1 MPELNRALWQRLSP
15 LFDRA
20 LDLEMTARRDLLADV
35 RLEDPGLAAALEG
48 LLAEH
53 QRVLASDFLETPPLD
68 GQAPSLA
75 GRVVGSYT
83 LVSPLGMG
91 GMGTVWLA
99 RRSDGRFEGSAAVKF
114 VNLAGLD
121 QAGHERFRREGTLL
135 ARLSHPH
142 IARLLDAG
150 ITESGQ
156 PFLVLE
162 YVEGTRIDRYAS
174 ERRLDVAARLELF
187 LQVADAV
194 AHAHANL
201 VVHRDLK
208 PSNVL
213 VDVDGQVKL
222 LDFGIATLVASE
234 STAGPTVTLGGALT
248 PHYAA
253 PEQVTGGPVTTA
265 TDVYALGVLLYQL
278 LVGRHPT
285 APPGEAAHAVVL
297 AALSTQDP
305 PRPSEAARRLTTGDP
320 AAATILQ
327 ERQATPDRLRRCL
340 RGDLDTIIGKAL
352 KKSPDER
359 YQNVAAFA
367 DDLRRH
373 LRSEPVTARADSVWY
388 QLRKFAVRHRLEM
401 GAAAGVMLALVAGTA
416 IAVAQARTSARERD
430 WALEQLR
437 RAEATNDF
445 SSFLLA
451 QATPRGKPISNAEL
465 LAAGEGLIA
474 TRFKDDPRLRVHL
487 LLTLADR
494 YLEHQQ
500 FKDWGRVLKRAY
512 DDSRTLADVGLR
524 THATCDWA
532 LHVAEQGNPKQA
544 LGLIS
549 DALRALPASRDHAEF
564 ESRCLLRES
573 SAARMAGDGAR
584 SLAAAERAVSV
595 EQRRGGAPGRELEP
609 LGALALAY
617 WTNQRYADADA
628 SFRRVSALLESQ
640 GLAETKTAA
649 MHFNNWSAMLHDS
662 GQLLAAAETGA
673 RAVRVARAADSEN
686 GASLAMLTTY
696 GSALAAI
703 GDHAAATAALDEALD
718 KARAAG
724 VPRRLIGLLST
735 AISAALE
742 AGDAGRATG
751 LLAEAERVLASDPS
765 ASPLSKGLVA
775 VSAARAALARDEP
788 ARAVAFTQT
797 AVQTLET
804 ATAQQT
810 SLAPT
815 LTFLARVLNAAGQY
829 RDALAAGE
837 RALKLVSARQVGQS
851 RSAPMGRALVEIAG
865 ARLGLSDQ
873 AGAREAA
880 ASALDHLIPTV
891 GPNANV
897 TARAQRL
904 QRQLAT
910 GTSE

>member
-1 MPELNRALWQRLSP
+1 MSA
-15 LFDRA
+15 
-20 LDLEMTARRDLLADV
+20 
-35 RLEDPGLAAALEG
+35 
-48 LLAEH
+48 
-53 QRVLASDFLETPPLD
+53 
-68 GQAPSLA
+68 
-75 GRVVGSYT
+75 
-83 LVSPLGMG
+83 
-91 GMGTVWLA
+91 
-99 RRSDGRFEGSAAVKF
+99 SDGRGRCWPVSPT
-114 VNLAGLD
+114 L
-121 QAGHERFRREGTLL
+121 TLL
-135 ARLSHPH
+135 VCWTPGSPRAASHFSCSSTWRARAS
-142 IARLLDAG
+142 IATPA
-150 ITESGQ
+150 EQ
-156 PFLVLE
+156 
-162 YVEGTRIDRYAS
+162 
-174 ERRLDVAARLELF
+174 RLDVAARLELF

-222 LDFGIATLVASE
+222 LDFGIATLVASG
-234 STAGPTVTLGGALT
+234 STADPTVTLGGALT

-285 APPGEAAHAVVL
+285 APPGEAAHAAVL
-297 AALSTQDP
+297 AALSTQEP
-305 PRPSEAARRLTTGDP
+305 PRPSEVARRLTTGDP

-327 ERQATPDRLRRCL
+327 ERQTTPDRLRRCF

-367 DDLRRH
+367 DDIRRH

-474 TRFKDDPRLRVHL
+474 TRFRDDPRLRVHL

-500 FKDWGRVLKRAY
+500 FKDWRRVLKRAY

-544 LGLIS
+544 MGLIA

-584 SLAAAERAVSV
+584 ALAAAERAVSV

-609 LGALALAY
+609 LGALAIAY
-617 WTNQRYADADA
+617 WNNQRYADADA
-628 SFRRVSALLESQ
+628 MLSPRVGAARKPGPCRHQNGGHAFQQLERDAARFGSAPGRGGDRRASGACRAGRRLGERRV
-640 GLAETKTAA
+640 
-649 MHFNNWSAMLHDS
+649 
-662 GQLLAAAETGA
+662 
-673 RAVRVARAADSEN
+673 
-686 GASLAMLTTY
+686 
-696 GSALAAI
+696 
-703 GDHAAATAALDEALD
+703 
-718 KARAAG
+718 
-724 VPRRLIGLLST
+724 
-735 AISAALE
+735 
-742 AGDAGRATG
+742 AGDADDIWQRTRRDRRPCGGDRGIGRSARQG
-751 LLAEAERVLASDPS
+751 ACRWCAAPPDRSPRPRRFPPHWRQGMPVVRRACWRKPSGCWPRDPS
-765 ASPLSKGLVA
+765 ASPLSKGLVE

-797 AVQTLET
+797 AVQDARDRDGAANVAGAHADLSGPGPQRHRPVSRGACRGGAGRE
-804 ATAQQT
+804 AGRR
-810 SLAPT
+810 APDRPR
-815 LTFLARVLNAAGQY
+815 TFRADGACARGNCREQGSVSAIRPARV
-829 RDALAAGE
+829 RRRPAL
-837 RALKLVSARQVGQS
+837 S
-851 RSAPMGRALVEIAG
+851 I
-865 ARLGLSDQ
+865 
-873 AGAREAA
+873 
-880 ASALDHLIPTV
+880 T
-891 GPNANV
+891 
-897 TARAQRL
+897 
-904 QRQLAT
+904 
-910 GTSE
+910 